1 MDLDTGNS
9 KQFSLNSTVNA
20 NVFQIGYPAVKK
32 KQCHAPR
39 QTSKCRQCLETF
51 SCNNLVMS

>member
-1 MDLDTGNS
+1 MTMDLDTGNS

-32 KQCHAPR
+32 NAMQVDRLLSAGNVWKP
-39 QTSKCRQCLETF
+39 LP
-51 SCNNLVMS
+51 VII

>member
-32 KQCHAPR
+32 KCHAAR
-39 QTSKCRQCLETF
+39 QTPKCRQCLETS